1 MKPMMRLLT
10 RMARSFVAGY
20 NVEDALKQVQKLKDK
35 GIMVTMDILGE
46 AVTERSMADKAVQ
59 DYLGLL
65 TKLAEVKSE
74 AHISVKLTQ
83 MGLGIEDEYCY
94 QNLVKLLSL
103 AKTSGR
109 FVRID
114 MEGSAVT
121 QRTLDIF
128 TRLRK
133 QFDNVGIVIQSML
146 RRSEQDIRD
155 LNKLK
160 VKVRLCKGAY
170 KEPKE
175 VAFKKM
181 KDIRVNFIKLSEL
194 LFKDGVYPAIAT
206 HDTKLIKWTKAYAAE
221 NKIDTKDFEFQLL
234 YGIRNKTQRQLAK
247 DGYRVRTYVP
257 FGTHWIPYFYR
268 RLRERKE
275 NVFFLAKNVFKK

>member
-1 MKPMMRLLT
+1 MKPIKLLT
-10 RMARSFVAGY
+10 RLARSFVAGY
-20 NVEDALKQVQKLKDK
+20 DVDEALNQVQKLKDK

-59 DYLGLL
+59 DYLDLL
-65 TKLAEVKSE
+65 AKLAEVKSE

-83 MGLGIEDEYCY
+83 MGLGIEDEYCF
-94 QNLVKLLSL
+94 QNLVKILTL
-103 AKTSGR
+103 AKKSGR

-133 QFDNVGIVIQSML
+133 QFDNVGIVVQAML
-146 RRSEQDIRD
+146 RRTEADVKS
-155 LNKLK
+155 LNKIK
-160 VKVRLCKGAY
+160 AKVRLCKGAY

-181 KDIRVNFIKLSEL
+181 KEIRANFITLATL

-206 HDTKLIKWTKAYAAE
+206 HDTKLIKWTRGYVAD
-221 NKIDTKDFEFQLL
+221 NKIKATDFEFQML
-234 YGIRNKTQRQLAK
+234 YGIRTKTQRQLAA
-247 DGYRVRTYVP
+247 DGFRVRVYVP

-275 NVFFLAKNVFKK
+275 NVWFLVSNLFKR